1 MNADKN
7 GKAKAAAPDLESTD
21 LARISLPPLLT
32 LTGVT
37 AILYFGKD
45 ILMPMAVA
53 ILLTFALAPIVSFL
67 RRRGVPRVVAVILTV
82 ALAFVAIASFAFLV
96 ATQVST
102 LAQNIPTYQSN
113 IISKIDSLKD
123 IGGGGGG
130 LIDRLSNTI
139 DRVGQELQDATTAA
153 EAAGDSVKPM
163 PVEVIERQ
171 SPLDILVNIVMPL
184 ISPFATAGLIVVV
197 VIFMLIER
205 EDLRDRFIRLVGA
218 GDLHRTTE
226 ALQDAGSRV
235 GRYLLMQLVV
245 NTTYAI
251 PISLGLWLLGV
262 PNALLWG
269 LLTLVLRFVP
279 YIGPAIGMILPMMV
293 AFAVLPGWAPLLWTA
308 ALFLGVELFSN
319 NVMEPWLYGS
329 RTGVSPLAI
338 IVAAIF
344 WSWLWGP
351 IGLVLSTPL
360 TVCLAVLGRHVPQF
374 EFFDVMFS
382 NNPVLEPSARVYQRL
397 LAGDPDEA
405 VDHAEQFLDE
415 GYLVSFYDTIAVP
428 ALLRGEEDRTR
439 GVMNEETQARFASAA
454 MTLVKELEDVAEE
467 EEEEVAEADDDDGD
481 GDVGPADAD
490 GNELPEG
497 DGRSL
502 IVIGGH
508 SGIDDALAA
517 MAAQVMEVQGA
528 TAGHQP
534 HTTLSSSG
542 AGALDLNGVDTVV
555 ISYLNPSS
563 PAWARQ
569 AVRRLKRRSRSLRVG
584 LLVPSFQGGHETFT
598 VESVNAD
605 FVVSRISEAVVRG
618 FADEKPV
625 ALKRAAA
632 TLTRQRAR
640 GKTRKT
646 SSVKTKAK
654 T

>member
-7 GKAKAAAPDLESTD
+7 GNAKAAAPDLESTD

-67 RRRGVPRVVAVILTV
+67 RRRGVPRVIAVILTV

-467 EEEEVAEADDDDGD
+467 EEEEVAEADEDDGG

-598 VESVNAD
+598 AESVNAD

>member
-67 RRRGVPRVVAVILTV
+67 RRRGVPRVIAVILTV

-467 EEEEVAEADDDDGD
+467 ESHQVFFAWRIGPLAGHEPLMHGDRRSSADIAGNRHQRPDGNANQRRIMLPEEERRRPLSFATMSQLL
-481 GDVGPADAD
+481 DACC
-490 GNELPEG
+490 
-497 DGRSL
+497 
-502 IVIGGH
+502 
-508 SGIDDALAA
+508 AC
-517 MAAQVMEVQGA
+517 
-528 TAGHQP
+528 P
-534 HTTLSSSG
+534 HT
-542 AGALDLNGVDTVV
+542 AL
-555 ISYLNPSS
+555 I
-563 PAWARQ
+563 
-569 AVRRLKRRSRSLRVG
+569 RSRPSDTAMQSTPSMT
-584 LLVPSFQGGHETFT
+584 LLGG
-598 VESVNAD
+598 
-605 FVVSRISEAVVRG
+605 RW
-618 FADEKPV
+618 P
-625 ALKRAAA
+625 
-632 TLTRQRAR
+632 LTNRRNR
-640 GKTRKT
+640 
-646 SSVKTKAK
+646 
-654 T
+654 